1 MFSELEHILRTH
13 GDHEV
18 LSDQASLRDMLID
31 MRRLADDLGL
41 DFRLALTGAEVENHP
56 CLSHAAFDP
65 CI

>member
-18 LSDQASLRDMLID
+18 LSDQASLRDMVTE
-31 MRRLADDLGL
+31 MRRLADELGL
-41 DFRLALTGAEVENHP
+41 NFRLALSGVAIGTDA
-56 CLSHAAFDP
+56 CLPLAAFDP

>member
-18 LSDQASLRDMLID
+18 LSDQASLRDMVAE

-41 DFRLALTGAEVENHP
+41 NFRLALTGAAIDNDP
-56 CLSHAAFDP
+56 CLPFSAFDP

>member
-13 GDHEV
+13 GDYEV
-18 LSDQASLRDMLID
+18 LSDQASLRDMVTE

-41 DFRLALTGAEVENHP
+41 DFRLALAGTAVENDP
-56 CLSHAAFDP
+56 CLPFTAFDP